1 MEITKSGRLKD
12 MFSNF
17 REPTPEEKER
27 EQALINSFYERF
39 VQLVSDAREM
49 PSDRVRE
56 LATGE
61 VFTAPEAQAN
71 GLIDGLGDLDTAID
85 LAQSLA
91 ELPERKVTYV
101 RPHRGLR
108 DRLLSGTAT
117 QLVEAVA
124 WAVEGRMTGGV
135 RY

>member
-1 MEITKSGRLKD
+1 MRKGVRSAAH
-12 MFSNF
+12 
-17 REPTPEEKER
+17 TP
-27 EQALINSFYERF
+27 A
-39 VQLVSDAREM
+39 
-49 PSDRVRE
+49 
-56 LATGE
+56 
-61 VFTAPEAQAN
+61 APEAQAN